1 MRWMIDG
8 YNVVRRDADLRTAE
22 AQRLEAGRAALL
34 GRIAA
39 VAVRSPDRFT
49 VVFDGAPGRSAP
61 SQGRLEVLFSRPPE
75 TADDVLVR
83 LARQE
88 KSGAVVVSSDRT
100 VQDAARR
107 AGCTVLGAE
116 AFLDALAPGRAEDP
130 KDSDEDEEDEG
141 PAAKR
146 GNPHRRS
153 KEERAAERA
162 LRRLRGSA

>member
-1 MRWMIDG
+1 
-8 YNVVRRDADLRTAE
+8 
-22 AQRLEAGRAALL
+22 
-34 GRIAA
+34 
-39 VAVRSPDRFT
+39 VAVRSADRFT
-49 VVFDGAPGRSAP
+49 VVFDGAPGRSAASP
-61 SQGRLEVLFSRPPE
+61 GRLEVLFSRPPE

-107 AGCTVLGAE
+107 AGCAVLGAQ

-130 KDSDEDEEDEG
+130 KDSDEDGEDDEDAG

-153 KEERAAERA
+153 KEDRAAERA
-162 LRRLRGSA
+162 LRRLRGSG